1 MDKILVIVLILSLSS
16 ETLAWK
22 NWNLKNSLET
32 TEHCLEENEIAVG
45 FLNYFRNQNP
55 VNLTMD
61 FFEICLNSPDPIRCV
76 GIWNIFGYHIAK
88 LIQDGPDGL
97 LLVDF
102 EEEICDIFE
111 KWGSV
116 DPTRPLVCLYCQASH
131 FELFANMFTNQLLKT
146 DFVLEFFSK
155 IDHLPEDE
163 NLWRSSL
170 EKFLDKH
177 SAGLC
182 SYACPSSL

>member
-1 MDKILVIVLILSLSS
+1 MDKILVIVLFLSLNS

-22 NWNLKNSLET
+22 NWNLKNSLKI

-45 FLNYFRNQNP
+45 FLNYFRNKNP

-76 GIWNIFGYHIAK
+76 GIWNIFGYHITK
-88 LIQDGPDGL
+88 LIQDNDLQP
-97 LLVDF
+97 LVDF
-102 EEEICDIFE
+102 EKEICDYDIFE
-111 KWGSV
+111 NSSF
-116 DPTRPLVCLYCQASH
+116 VCLFCRTDH
-131 FELFANMFTNQLLKT
+131 FYQFTDIFINQLLKT
-146 DFVLEFFSK
+146 DFVLDFFAK
-155 IDHLPEDE
+155 IDHLPKDQ

-170 EKFLDKH
+170 QKFLVKH
-177 SAGLC
+177 SAGMC